1 MGQRTCALGQILH
14 LSRGIRV
21 ARGGWLGPKRFII
34 HAIIIPLTANS
45 LKLIGANPHK
55 TFKMFG
61 NEQI

>member
-1 MGQRTCALGQILH
+1 
-14 LSRGIRV
+14 
-21 ARGGWLGPKRFII
+21 
-34 HAIIIPLTANS
+34 LTAHS